1 MKTYYAIIAL
11 GDLFSVTGCLVP
23 SLHPLYTDADLT
35 FDPALIGQWAE
46 KDSKLPLRD
55 GTSETWTFTENTKS
69 TESGEKKYTL
79 VIADEDGKSHKF
91 IVHLVKIKGL
101 LFLDLFPDGEDLELN
116 LFYRFHLL
124 PVHTFMRVKQIEP
137 TLQMA
142 PLDYD
147 WVDKFLRDHPDAIRH
162 EDVDDGFIVFTA
174 KPKELQAFLVKHEK
188 PQDAFGEASHM
199 IRKTEEQNR
208 EPNQ

>member
-11 GDLFSVTGCLVP
+11 GVLFSVTGCVP
-23 SLHPLYTDADLT
+23 SLHPLYTDADLA

-46 KDSKLPLRD
+46 KDS
-55 GTSETWTFTENTKS
+55 TETWTFTENTER
-69 TESGEKKYTL
+69 TSGEKKYTL
-79 VIADEDGKSHKF
+79 VIADEDGSSDKF

-101 LFLDLFPDGEDLELN
+101 LFLDLSPDGPGCEERSV
-116 LFYRFHLL
+116 FWQFHLL
-124 PVHTFMRVKQIEP
+124 PAHTFMRVKQIEP

-142 PLDYD
+142 LLDYD

-188 PQDAFGEASHM
+188 TQDAFREASHM